1 MADSTSRPQKLG
13 ELLIEAGAL
22 QPAQLEAAL
31 EQQKDYGRP
40 LGMTLVRMGIL
51 DERLLVRTLAT
62 QLKLPVVELQG
73 KRVNPEILELVPV
86 DLAEKYRC
94 LPLLVNGVGDAKV
107 LYLGME
113 DPADREAVGEISS
126 QIGMRVQ
133 VVLVSPTEL
142 DECIH
147 RHYHW
152 VSMDYERMADRLGD
166 TGPTLAS
173 PDPDPRMDNLS
184 LADAASMAAEELSFV
199 EEPGVEEPVVE
210 EPEVA
215 EPLEFADSEESPV
228 AEPEPQ
234 AAASAGN
241 EPMLRAI
248 AQLLIEKGVFSR
260 DELVERLQAVM
271 SKDDA

>member
-1 MADSTSRPQKLG
+1 MADSTSRPHKLG

-51 DERLLVRTLAT
+51 DEHLLVRTLAT

-152 VSMDYERMADRLGD
+152 VSMDCERMADRLGD
-166 TGPTLAS
+166 TGPTLTS

-199 EEPGVEEPVVE
+199 EEPGVEEP
-210 EPEVA
+210 EVA
-215 EPLEFADSEESPV
+215 EPLEFADSEESMM

-234 AAASAGN
+234 AAASPGN
-241 EPMLRAI
+241 DPMLRAI